1 MSSSQT
7 NGKIPYCLRY
17 AYSTWT
23 TLNLSVNTLQDVIQR
38 TETLLRSDDLKI
50 LEHRVAGNQIQ
61 LLLSA
66 RPSHSPVDLSKI
78 TKAKLV
84 LAFSQQDIYKSITR
98 EFALRSVGENTS
110 QDLEHYLREQ
120 VDRRNFV
127 DDRFADSLRPF
138 SKEYAVD
145 LEKCEATKYGH
156 YWYDL
161 HFVLGTN
168 DRYSVALPEIW
179 EAIVQASELW
189 HLEQGHQMKSISLLP
204 DHVHLLIRPNLHT
217 SPYQVGEGLIERL
230 NRVKIMQ
237 NIYHPT
243 FYVATHGAYAMN
255 SIRNQQNAMREW
267 GGL

>member
-1 MSSSQT
+1 MFPSQA
-7 NGKIPYCLRY
+7 NGNIPYCLRY

-23 TLNLSVNTLQDVIQR
+23 TQKLSIKVLEDVIQQ
-38 TETLLRSDDLKI
+38 TEILFASDNLKI
-50 LEHRVAGNQIQ
+50 LEQRVEGSQIQ

-66 RPSHSPVDLSKI
+66 RPNHSPIDLSKI
-78 TKAKLV
+78 TKAKLSV
-84 LAFSQQDIYKSITR
+84 AFSQQKIYKSITR

-120 VDRRNFV
+120 VNRRNFV

-161 HFVLGTN
+161 HVVLGTN

-189 HLEQGHQMKSISLLP
+189 HQEQGHQLKSISLLP
-204 DHVHLLIRPNLHT
+204 DHVHLLVRPNLNT
-217 SPYQVGEGLIERL
+217 SPYQLGEGLIERL

-243 FYVATHGAYAMN
+243 FYVATHGTYAMN
-255 SIRNQQNAMREW
+255 AIRNQQKAMREW